1 MIEEITIKNVLSYKN
16 EVTFSFEATDDT
28 TFESS
33 HVVTMPNGTRLL
45 KLGIIYGPN
54 AGGKSNL
61 LYAIDNLLEF
71 WLSDYKNL
79 DIPTPFE
86 PFLLD
91 QETPSQP
98 SEYSLKFWV
107 NNVRYWYQLHA
118 TSKSVIYEKLS
129 YYKTTQPIKIFE
141 RELKDDQSIITFNP
155 TVQKISQEEQKIIS
169 LYCLPNKS
177 LFAVRGN
184 VNIKIEHVDVVRK
197 WIHTQFMQMI
207 RPTTNMM
214 HYSQRK
220 IQEDSNFK
228 EYILDFLNLADF
240 NISGLNDHLEKKQ
253 IPEPAKKI
261 FLEDETIPIEIK
273 NKLLSEGTINKHFL
287 GFEHTVENSR
297 GKEKYELS
305 TEQQSD
311 GTKRIMGIEAAIYE
325 AINNDSFLLIDE
337 IESSL
342 HPDLIEYMIQ
352 EYLLKSNQSQLL
364 ITTHYPGFMNTID
377 NLIRKDNI
385 WFVEKDKTGSTDL
398 YSLVEFKGL
407 NKISR
412 IERAYRNGQ
421 FGALPKIK
429 N

>member
-129 YYKTTQPIKIFE
+129 YYKTTQPIKVFE

-155 TVQKISQEEQKIIS
+155 AVQKISQEEQKIIS

-253 IPEPAKKI
+253 IPEQAKKI
-261 FLEDETIPIEIK
+261 FLEAETINPDNLGAKLCLADIYSRNSAFDEAEKRYKRLIELTPQNYAIYNNYAEMLHRQK
-273 NKLLSEGTINKHFL
+273 RLTEAMDIYRQAVILNPKSAETSNNL
-287 GFEHTVENSR
+287 GAVLR
-297 GKEKYELS
+297 EL
-305 TEQQSD
+305 EEYD
-311 GTKRIMGIEAAIYE
+311 EALGLFFKAAHERNGIELENIQSKR
-325 AINNDSFLLIDE
+325 DSF
-337 IESSL
+337 
-342 HPDLIEYMIQ
+342 
-352 EYLLKSNQSQLL
+352 
-364 ITTHYPGFMNTID
+364 
-377 NLIRKDNI
+377 
-385 WFVEKDKTGSTDL
+385 
-398 YSLVEFKGL
+398 
-407 NKISR
+407 
-412 IERAYRNGQ
+412 
-421 FGALPKIK
+421 
-429 N
+429 

>member
-91 QETPSQP
+91 QETPNQP

-129 YYKTTQPIKIFE
+129 YYKTTQPIKVFE
-141 RELKDDQSIITFNP
+141 RELKDDQSIITFNLA
-155 TVQKISQEEQKIIS
+155 VQIIS

-214 HYSQRK
+214 RYSQRK

-253 IPEPAKKI
+253 ISEQAKKI

-273 NKLLSEGTINKHFL
+273 NK
-287 GFEHTVENSR
+287 
-297 GKEKYELS
+297 
-305 TEQQSD
+305 
-311 GTKRIMGIEAAIYE
+311 
-325 AINNDSFLLIDE
+325 
-337 IESSL
+337 
-342 HPDLIEYMIQ
+342 
-352 EYLLKSNQSQLL
+352 
-364 ITTHYPGFMNTID
+364 
-377 NLIRKDNI
+377 
-385 WFVEKDKTGSTDL
+385 
-398 YSLVEFKGL
+398 
-407 NKISR
+407 
-412 IERAYRNGQ
+412 
-421 FGALPKIK
+421 
-429 N
+429 